1 MPLAIVHWPLQRQ
14 PQGGPVKGPL
24 GSREAAAYAQQK
36 KDMPRFISQI
46 ICMVS
51 KFCVGNKENETV

>member
-24 GSREAAAYAQQK
+24 GPREVAAHAQQK
-36 KDMPRFISQI
+36 EDMPRFISQI
-46 ICMVS
+46 ICMES
-51 KFCVGNKENETV
+51 KFCVGSKENVIV